1 MLTNNGRGGRPTKCT
16 PEVIEFVRTE
26 LAKGTSRTQAA
37 RMAGIDEESARVWMQ
52 RGAAGEEPFLAFLEA
67 VKSGEDEFRRWEQNE
82 ILQSAKKSLRVLIE
96 GQEYEE
102 TQTEY
107 ENDGN
112 GQPRIKKQITKTK
125 KILPSTTAVIF
136 ALCNRDPEHWKNRVT
151 NEVEAKVQQDA
162 TASVNLAN
170 IPDDLLEKVVKA
182 INGEG

>member
-1 MLTNNGRGGRPTKCT
+1 MQSNNYGRGGRPTKCT
-16 PEVIEFVRTE
+16 PEVIEFVRAE

-37 RMAGIDEESARVWMQ
+37 RMAGIDDESFSRWMK
-52 RGAAGEEPFLAFLEA
+52 RGGQGEPVFAEFAEA

-151 NEVEAKVQQDA
+151 NEVEAKVQAQADNKV
-162 TASVNLAN
+162 SLAN
-170 IPDDLLEKVVKA
+170 VPDELLEQLVKA
-182 INGEG
+182 INGE